1 MGGVLV
7 ARLGARTRPPAQ
19 APARTRRPLPRS
31 DSAVWA
37 RAVAQCRVEAM
48 LGAAYPTHYAA
59 TRATLFR
66 GALRSALLAGRRPHA
81 IFGDKE
87 VARRT
92 QPLFLMPLLHA
103 TFDAYKPEEGN
114 LTNPLDKET
123 IEVLSRKARAKW
135 PKLEVGYVRG
145 FAYTG
150 GAGGGEGKHVYAD
163 GCVYV
168 GQFKDGKKHGRG
180 TYTDASGVV
189 YEGEWQSEKQHGR
202 GTYTF
207 ADGAVYEGEWQ
218 SGLQHGRGTYTYAS
232 GAVYEGEYQSGVRHG
247 RGTFTYADGATE
259 VGRYEAGKD
268 VGEAAKW
275 SATRKAAW
283 RVQDGRVGA
292 AISLEEAAEIAA
304 RVGLPV
310 PS

>member
-1 MGGVLV
+1 
-7 ARLGARTRPPAQ
+7 
-19 APARTRRPLPRS
+19 
-31 DSAVWA
+31 
-37 RAVAQCRVEAM
+37 M
-48 LGAAYPTHYAA
+48 LGAAYPTHDAA

-87 VARRT
+87 VAENATPR
-92 QPLFLMPLLHA
+92 FLMPLLHA
-103 TFDAYKPEEGN
+103 TFDKYKPEEGH

-135 PKLEVGYVRG
+135 PKLEVGYVPG

-150 GAGGGEGKHVYAD
+150 GAGGGEGKQVYPD
-163 GCVYV
+163 GSVYV
-168 GQFKDGKKHGRG
+168 GQFKDGERHGRGTYTYAHGDVYEGEWQSDKKHGRG
-180 TYTDASGVV
+180 TYT
-189 YEGEWQSEKQHGR
+189 Y
-202 GTYTF
+202 
-207 ADGAVYEGEWQ
+207 ADGAVYEGEHQ
-218 SGLQHGRGTYTYAS
+218 SGKMHGRGTYTYAS
-232 GAVYEGEYQSGVRHG
+232 GP
-247 RGTFTYADGATE
+247 TE
-259 VGRYEAGKD
+259 VGRYEAGQD
-268 VGEAAKW
+268 VGEAARW
-275 SATRKAAW
+275 SATRKEAW

>member
-1 MGGVLV
+1 MN
-7 ARLGARTRPPAQ
+7 APP
-19 APARTRRPLPRS
+19 R
-31 DSAVWA
+31 
-37 RAVAQCRVEAM
+37 
-48 LGAAYPTHYAA
+48 
-59 TRATLFR
+59 
-66 GALRSALLAGRRPHA
+66 
-81 IFGDKE
+81 
-87 VARRT
+87 
-92 QPLFLMPLLHA
+92 FLMPLLHA
-103 TFDAYKPEEGN
+103 TFDAYKPEEGH

-123 IEVLSRKARAKW
+123 IEVLSRKALANW
-135 PKLEVGYVRG
+135 PKLEVGFAPG

-189 YEGEWQSEKQHGR
+189 YEGERQSEKQHGR

-207 ADGAVYEGEWQ
+207 ADGNVYEGEYQ
-218 SGLQHGRGTYTYAS
+218 SGKMHGRGTYTYAN
-232 GAVYEGEYQSGVRHG
+232 
-247 RGTFTYADGATE
+247 GATE
-259 VGRYEAGKD
+259 VGRYEAGED
-268 VGEAAKW
+268 VGEAARW